1 MGPVS
6 RRHYSSNPLTVVNHN
21 RSDLYHGLTWPQVS
35 FVAEDHKGRIVG
47 YILAKMC
54 ALLLGLPERR
64 SGAHECD
71 RRDED
76 ATEDP
81 HGHVTSISV
90 LRNYR
95 RLGLANKLMQ
105 LSRASLMCAR
115 GGRERLPGA
124 VHRVV
129 LRLQAVAT
137 TRPPSSRPRESHRAE
152 HAMKTVYGASMVSL
166 HVRKTNR
173 AALALYKDTLGF
185 EVVKIE
191 KGYCALVPASS
202 PCRARH

>member
-1 MGPVS
+1 MS
-6 RRHYSSNPLTVVNHN
+6 DERSSDPQMVLTMLLVLNLEQN
-21 RSDLYHGLTWPQVS
+21 YQMKYYLYHGLTWPQVS

-47 YILAKMC
+47 YILAKM
-54 ALLLGLPERR
+54 
-64 SGAHECD
+64 
-71 RRDED
+71 DEE

-105 LSRASLMCAR
+105 LSQQSMKQTYNASF
-115 GGRERLPGA
+115 
-124 VHRVV
+124 
-129 LRLQAVAT
+129 
-137 TRPPSSRPRESHRAE
+137 
-152 HAMKTVYGASMVSL
+152 VSL

-185 EVVKIE
+185 EVVDIE
-191 KGYCALVPASS
+191 KSYYADGEDAYSMKLFMK
-202 PCRARH
+202 

>member
-1 MGPVS
+1 MS
-6 RRHYSSNPLTVVNHN
+6 RAYSSALLAQPTDPVNHL

-54 ALLLGLPERR
+54 ALLLRLLKRLTGADER
-64 SGAHECD
+64 E

-105 LSRASLMCAR
+105 LSRASFMCAR
-115 GGRERLPGA
+115 VGRECLPGA
-124 VHRVV
+124 VHRVD
-129 LRLQAVAT
+129 LPAQ
-137 TRPPSSRPRESHRAE
+137 SRRRDSAADTACSHRAE

-191 KGYCALVPASS
+191 KGYCALVPALP
-202 PCRARH
+202 PCRVRH

>member
-1 MGPVS
+1 MNIRRAEIGDLMGMQ
-6 RRHYSSNPLTVVNHN
+6 NCNLHN
-21 RSDLYHGLTWPQVS
+21 LPENYQMKYYLYHGLTWPQVS

-47 YILAKMC
+47 YILAKM
-54 ALLLGLPERR
+54 
-64 SGAHECD
+64 
-71 RRDED
+71 DEE

-105 LSRASLMCAR
+105 LS
-115 GGRERLPGA
+115 
-124 VHRVV
+124 
-129 LRLQAVAT
+129 Q
-137 TRPPSSRPRESHRAE
+137 
-152 HAMKTVYGASMVSL
+152 HAMKQTYNASYVSL

-185 EVVKIE
+185 EVVDIE
-191 KGYCALVPASS
+191 KSYYADGEDAYSMKLFMK
-202 PCRARH
+202 